1 MADDR
6 SGGPVKEKAKENARA
21 APRAKYTRD
30 LPEERRRK
38 LIEATAQ
45 CLAEL
50 GLAGTSVREISLR
63 AGVSP
68 GLLNHHFAG
77 KEDLVAQTF
86 EHIGAKVS
94 RILDEAMEK
103 AGNDPEA
110 RLRAFV
116 DASFRPPILDA
127 DLLAVW
133 MAFWNLVRTDTRVNE
148 IHRRNY
154 ADYRERLQHL
164 VGEAAKAKG
173 LKIDARLAAIGL
185 SAMLDGLWLEWCL
198 DSTTYTADEG
208 RKTALGF
215 IDTLIGKQFPLT

>member
-1 MADDR
+1 MTDET
-6 SGGPVKEKAKENARA
+6 GGEPGKENTKVSARA
-21 APRAKYTRD
+21 SSRAKYTRD

-50 GLAGTSVREISLR
+50 GLAGTSVREISVR

-68 GLLNHHFAG
+68 GLLSHHFAG

-86 EHIGAKVS
+86 EYIGAKVS
-94 RILDEAMEK
+94 RILDEAMEQ
-103 AGNDPEA
+103 AGSDPEA

-127 DLLAVW
+127 NLLAVW

-208 RKTALGF
+208 RQTALGF